1 MGTDEYI
8 FKNPINNVAIMAGV
22 KQKIFNATGIPHHK
36 LKIKRVSISTK
47 RAKLAWVS
55 FESEKIVSEIFRL
68 ATQNGGNK
76 EFNAFPHIPGKAM
89 RRHDAVIN
97 ILKRLQ
103 ESNTQLR
110 YQIRLGKDDIKLKAK
125 NHFQF
130 DYCPYVKIDLSMI
143 DPNNEIPDWE
153 LSFKRTNPCSQ
164 PSSFSIEKDK
174 KRAAEES
181 PENQKV
187 QKRKKFV
194 PEWQIG
200 EFLWMFL
207 EGTKTAPEYSE
218 ENMDLE
224 TESIASTDTQEE
236 AAENTP
242 EAAEAEENLD
252 IK

>member
-1 MGTDEYI
+1 MG
-8 FKNPINNVAIMAGV
+8 
-22 KQKIFNATGIPHHK
+22 
-36 LKIKRVSISTK
+36 
-47 RAKLAWVS
+47 
-55 FESEKIVSEIFRL
+55 
-68 ATQNGGNK
+68 
-76 EFNAFPHIPGKAM
+76 NAFPHIPGKAM
-89 RRHDAVIN
+89 KRHDAVIN

-110 YQIRLGKDDIKLKAK
+110 YQIRLGKDDIKLRAK

-130 DYCPYVKIDLSMI
+130 DYRPYVKIDLSMI

-164 PSSFSIEKDK
+164 PSTFSIEKDK
-174 KRAAEES
+174 KRSAEES
-181 PENQKV
+181 PEYQKD

-207 EGTKTAPEYSE
+207 EGTKTAPEYHE
-218 ENMDLE
+218 VNLEHELE
-224 TESIASTDTQEE
+224 TIPTTDNLEE

-242 EAAEAEENLD
+242 DAVEAEENLD
-252 IK
+252 IKCDINVKKAKKD